1 VTGHPL
7 FAWCYAK
14 LAPRQEERGTREHRD
29 RLLASATG
37 TVVEVG
43 AGTGL
48 NLPLYPATVTQVLAT
63 EPDPHMFRRLEKA
76 LGTASVPASLQRAT
90 ADRIPVADDWA
101 DTVVFCLVLCS
112 VPDVEAAVSEAKR
125 ALKPGGR
132 ILFYEHVRST
142 DQRFAAWQDRL
153 QLPWGWFAGG
163 CHPNRDAM
171 SAIEAAGFVMESI
184 DRFDVPGSFLAT
196 PHVLGSAT
204 LA

>member
-7 FAWCYAK
+7 FAWFYAN

-37 TVVEVG
+37 MVVEVG

-48 NLPLYPATVTQVLAT
+48 NLPLYPAAVTQVLAT

-76 LGTASVPASLQRAT
+76 LATASVPASLQKAT
-90 ADRIPVADDWA
+90 ADRIPVDDGWA

-112 VPDVEAAVSEAKR
+112 VPDMTVALQETKR
-125 ALKPGGR
+125 VLKPGGR
-132 ILFYEHVRST
+132 ILFYEHVRSS
-142 DQRFAAWQDRL
+142 DRRLASWQDRL
-153 QLPWGWFAGG
+153 QIPWGWFAGG
-163 CHPNRDAM
+163 CHPNRDAVG
-171 SAIEAAGFVMESI
+171 AIEAAGFALESI
-184 DRFDVPGSFLAT
+184 DRFDVPDSFLAT
-196 PHVLGSAT
+196 PHVLGTAR